1 MPAIVPKLDAYITG
15 KCLLVVGHPAN
26 SRCKVFTKTHL
37 EYKFVHT
44 RLQDIHTINYL
55 YQPN

>member
-15 KCLLVVGHPAN
+15 KHLLLSQTPAN
-26 SRCKVFTKTHL
+26 SRGKVFTKTHL